1 MFSYPLQVHPCRN
14 CLDKI
19 FHLENGAAKSALT
32 DNDDGDGDNDDD
44 FSAVDE
50 HGTGG
55 MSVFKH
61 TLLTAAI
68 TASGFMTAYFVDDLQ
83 TGEPLHAVMDSAGAN
98 STMRQFFR
106 SLVQPGRRRFRSFYL
121 VCSSGN

>member
-19 FHLENGAAKSALT
+19 FHPGNKVTKSTLAGDDDSDD
-32 DNDDGDGDNDDD
+32 DNDNGL
-44 FSAVDE
+44 AVDE
-50 HGTGG
+50 HGTGT

-61 TLLTAAI
+61 TSLTAAI
-68 TASGFMTAYFVDDLQ
+68 TVSGFMIAYFVDDLQ
-83 TGEPLHAVMDSAGAN
+83 TGEPLHADSESAA
-98 STMRQFFR
+98 THPTTRQFSR
-106 SLVQPGRRRFRSFYL
+106 SLVQPGRRRFHSFYL